1 MSFSNINQLLDEY
14 YFYLSKQNIKKN
26 TVLAYYFD
34 FKNYLDISEAV
45 ELDELF
51 KVDYLREFI
60 NQSSI
65 SESTKKRRLASIKK
79 AYYYLTQNSLIA
91 KDIKFFSN
99 LNSIKIEKKS
109 IVSSDNILSEEEI
122 DILLNTPNDSISL
135 RDKAIIETIYT
146 LGFRTSEIVEL
157 KLNDIDL
164 NLNLISIYRNSIKKT
179 FSLDNDI
186 NSSLINYLNY
196 ERLKN
201 NLETDY
207 LFLNKNKE
215 KLSRQSVWKII
226 AKYAENQNIESK
238 VNPKILRKSFALH
251 LIKNGVSINTVS
263 EIFGI
268 DNLNFLLR
276 EATNKQSYIE
286 IKDFFKNK

>member
-99 LNSIKIEKKS
+99 LKSIKIEKKS
-109 IVSSDNILSEEEI
+109 ILSSDNILSEEEI

-179 FSLDNDI
+179 LSLDNNI

-226 AKYAENQNIESK
+226 AKYAENQNIETK

-276 EATNKQSYIE
+276 EADNKQSYIE

>member
-99 LNSIKIEKKS
+99 LKSIKIEKKS
-109 IVSSDNILSEEEI
+109 ILSSDNILSEEEI

-179 FSLDNDI
+179 LSLDNDI

-226 AKYAENQNIESK
+226 AKYAENQNIETK

-276 EATNKQSYIE
+276 EADNKQSYIE

>member
-14 YFYLSKQNIKKN
+14 YFYLSKENIKKN

-79 AYYYLTQNSLIA
+79 AYFYLTQNSLIA

-99 LNSIKIEKKS
+99 LKSIKIEKKS
-109 IVSSDNILSEEEI
+109 ILSSDNILSEEEI

-164 NLNLISIYRNSIKKT
+164 NLNLISVYRNSIKKT

-226 AKYAENQNIESK
+226 AKYAENQNIETK

-276 EATNKQSYIE
+276 EADNKQSYIE

>member
-99 LNSIKIEKKS
+99 LKSIKIEKKS

-164 NLNLISIYRNSIKKT
+164 NLNLISIYRK
-179 FSLDNDI
+179 
-186 NSSLINYLNY
+186 
-196 ERLKN
+196 
-201 NLETDY
+201 
-207 LFLNKNKE
+207 
-215 KLSRQSVWKII
+215 
-226 AKYAENQNIESK
+226 
-238 VNPKILRKSFALH
+238 
-251 LIKNGVSINTVS
+251 
-263 EIFGI
+263 
-268 DNLNFLLR
+268 
-276 EATNKQSYIE
+276 
-286 IKDFFKNK
+286 

>member
-14 YFYLSKQNIKKN
+14 YFYLSKENIKKN

-34 FKNYLDISEAV
+34 FKNYLDTSEAM
-45 ELDELF
+45 ELDNLF
-51 KVDYLREFI
+51 EVDNLKEFI

-79 AYYYLTQNSLIA
+79 AYYYLTQNNLIA

-179 FSLDNDI
+179 LSLDNDI

-226 AKYAENQNIESK
+226 AKYAENQNIETK

-276 EATNKQSYIE
+276 EADNKQSYIE

>member
-14 YFYLSKQNIKKN
+14 YFYLSKENIKKN

-164 NLNLISIYRNSIKKT
+164 NLNLISVYRNSIKKT
-179 FSLDNDI
+179 FSLNNDI

-196 ERLKN
+196 ERLKI

-226 AKYAENQNIESK
+226 AKYAENQNIETK

-276 EATNKQSYIE
+276 EADNKQSYIE
-286 IKDFFKNK
+286 IKDFFTNK

>member
-99 LNSIKIEKKS
+99 LKSIKIEKKS
-109 IVSSDNILSEEEI
+109 ILSSDNILSEEEI

-164 NLNLISIYRNSIKKT
+164 NLNLISVYRNSIKKT

-276 EATNKQSYIE
+276 EADNKQSYIE

>member
-65 SESTKKRRLASIKK
+65 SESTKKRRLVSIKK

-99 LNSIKIEKKS
+99 LKSIKIEKKS
-109 IVSSDNILSEEEI
+109 ILSSDNILSEEEI

-179 FSLDNDI
+179 LSLDNDI

-226 AKYAENQNIESK
+226 AKYAENQNIETK

>member
-14 YFYLSKQNIKKN
+14 YFYLSKENIKKN

-45 ELDELF
+45 ELDEIF

-79 AYYYLTQNSLIA
+79 AYFYLTQNSLIA

-99 LNSIKIEKKS
+99 LKSIKIEKKS
-109 IVSSDNILSEEEI
+109 ILSSDNILSEEEI

-164 NLNLISIYRNSIKKT
+164 NLNLISVYRNSIKKT

-196 ERLKN
+196 ERLKII
-201 NLETDY
+201 LETDY

-226 AKYAENQNIESK
+226 AKYAENQNIETK

-276 EATNKQSYIE
+276 EADNKQSYIE

>member
-79 AYYYLTQNSLIA
+79 AYYYLTQNNLIA

-99 LNSIKIEKKS
+99 LKSIKIEKKS
-109 IVSSDNILSEEEI
+109 ILSSDNILSEEEI

-164 NLNLISIYRNSIKKT
+164 NLNLISVYRNSIKKT

-226 AKYAENQNIESK
+226 AKYAENQNIETK

>member
-1 MSFSNINQLLDEY
+1 MSFSNINQLLDDY
-14 YFYLSKQNIKKN
+14 YLYLSKQNIKNN

-34 FKNYLDISEAV
+34 FKNYLETSEPV
-45 ELDELF
+45 ELDNLF
-51 KVDYLREFI
+51 KVDHLIEFI
-60 NQSSI
+60 SQSSI

-79 AYYYLTQNSLIA
+79 AYYYLTQNNIVA
-91 KDIKFFSN
+91 NDIKFLSN
-99 LNSIKIEKKS
+99 LNSINIEKKS

-146 LGFRTSEIVEL
+146 LGLRTSEIVEL
-157 KLNDIDL
+157 KVRDIDL
-164 NLNLISIYRNSIKKT
+164 NLNLISIYKNSIKKT
-179 FSLDNDI
+179 FSLDSDI

-196 ERLKN
+196 ERLEFK
-201 NLETDY
+201 LETNY

-226 AKYAENQNIESK
+226 AKYAENQNIETK

-276 EATNKQSYIE
+276 EADNKQSYIE

>member
-79 AYYYLTQNSLIA
+79 AYYYLTQNNLIA

-109 IVSSDNILSEEEI
+109 IVSSDNVLSEEEI
-122 DILLNTPNDSISL
+122 DILLNTTNDSISL

-179 FSLDNDI
+179 LSLDNDI

-226 AKYAENQNIESK
+226 AKYAENQNIETK

-276 EATNKQSYIE
+276 EADNKQSYIE

>member
-79 AYYYLTQNSLIA
+79 AYYYLTQNNLIA

-99 LNSIKIEKKS
+99 LKSIKIEKKAYYLV
-109 IVSSDNILSEEEI
+109 I
-122 DILLNTPNDSISL
+122 T
-135 RDKAIIETIYT
+135 Y
-146 LGFRTSEIVEL
+146 FR
-157 KLNDIDL
+157 KKK
-164 NLNLISIYRNSIKKT
+164 LISYSI
-179 FSLDNDI
+179 
-186 NSSLINYLNY
+186 
-196 ERLKN
+196 RLMILFR
-201 NLETDY
+201 LEI
-207 LFLNKNKE
+207 
-215 KLSRQSVWKII
+215 R
-226 AKYAENQNIESK
+226 
-238 VNPKILRKSFALH
+238 
-251 LIKNGVSINTVS
+251 
-263 EIFGI
+263 
-268 DNLNFLLR
+268 LLL
-276 EATNKQSYIE
+276 KQ
-286 IKDFFKNK
+286 FTH

>member
-196 ERLKN
+196 ERLKI

-207 LFLNKNKE
+207 LFLNKNKV

-226 AKYAENQNIESK
+226 AKYAENQNIETK

-276 EATNKQSYIE
+276 EADNKQSYIE